1 MHSQQRKTGR
11 RAIGRASR
19 AAHLGICPPAET
31 GAPLPASAPLRILVV
46 EKDAA
51 LRRRAIE
58 RLAAADTSL
67 VLGEAA
73 SVQEALEN
81 AATDSWDVI
90 VLDARRPIQ
99 IAAQKNEALLE
110 KLSAHF
116 NAPGEHEGSPG
127 ADPMR
132 EQLRSLS
139 ARLLEA
145 REQERAAIS
154 RRVHD
159 ELGQALTALQWDV
172 TWLTERLG
180 MLDPVELDA
189 IDAAIPALQR
199 LLGDDE

>member
-110 KLSAHF
+110 KLSLT
-116 NAPGEHEGSPG
+116 GRGGLTIE
-127 ADPMR
+127 
-132 EQLRSLS
+132 
-139 ARLLEA
+139 RLLKG
-145 REQERAAIS
+145 S
-154 RRVHD
+154 RNSQAQDVVFVPTVHFLRFYFDYTFLTMSFRV
-159 ELGQALTALQWDV
+159 LNL
-172 TWLTERLG
+172 
-180 MLDPVELDA
+180 
-189 IDAAIPALQR
+189 
-199 LLGDDE
+199 